1 MGETTI
7 KDVGGTDYKN
17 SIFGLLCKCLKF
29 PLHLEETEIGS
40 DRNTLWIWFVKERRC
55 GTPIRRPIFKEKA
68 WPYMKGM
75 TNECTFICF
84 KLN

>member
-7 KDVGGTDYKN
+7 KDVGGTVYKN

-40 DRNTLWIWFVKERRC
+40 DRNTLWIWFVKERRLELQSEDPYSKKRP
-55 GTPIRRPIFKEKA
+55 GPISKE
-68 WPYMKGM
+68 
-75 TNECTFICF
+75 
-84 KLN
+84 